1 MIENLRSL
9 AVLAAVVKEG
19 SFRGAGAKLGLSP
32 SVVSH
37 HISNLEERLDCA
49 LLYRTSRKLKLTQ
62 KGAILHRAAR
72 EMVDTVALGLEAIS
86 ETDGQPNGSLRIA
99 VPHVASSS
107 VFTRIL
113 QDYMAAYPK
122 VNIELTLIS
131 ETVHPVNDGFDLV
144 LSSQPL
150 EEKSLESRALAHIK
164 IGAFAAPD
172 LAKTLLDVRLIDA
185 LHQCPFILSPGFTA
199 QDWSDVFSTVEAL

>member
-1 MIENLRSL
+1 
-9 AVLAAVVKEG
+9 
-19 SFRGAGAKLGLSP
+19 
-32 SVVSH
+32 
-37 HISNLEERLDCA
+37 
-49 LLYRTSRKLKLTQ
+49 
-62 KGAILHRAAR
+62 
-72 EMVDTVALGLEAIS
+72 
-86 ETDGQPNGSLRIA
+86 

-199 QDWSDVFSTVEAL
+199 QDWSDVFSTVEALDAREFSFRLRCNDISVAHGLCAAGKGIAVLPVCRAENDLQSGRLEKVLPDLSFPPLRFYASWPRAARDTSLTRRFVDNILLEFGGENSAPELPVTE